1 MKGANMLLYEKYRP
15 RTLDEVVGQPRAV
28 STIRAMIQAGRVAGN
43 ALWISGPS
51 GTGKTTLGRIVAGT
65 VADEWLTSEYDSGAD
80 LTLGEL
86 NRLCDSLCLCGSG
99 KGGRA
104 VIVNE
109 SHSLR
114 ADVIDKLKGVL
125 ERIPRHVVWVFTT
138 TREDQEAL
146 FEDHVGAA
154 QLLSRC
160 VKVQLTN
167 QGLAQAFAERVLT
180 IARAENL
187 DGQPLATYVKLAQ
200 KCRNN
205 CRAMLQE
212 VESGVMLQTGGAA

>member
-1 MKGANMLLYEKYRP
+1 MLALAEKYRP
-15 RTLDEVVGQPRAV
+15 RVLSEVVGQDRACAVVRRLVDQGVGGRAV
-28 STIRAMIQAGRVAGN
+28 
-43 ALWISGPS
+43 WFSGPS
-51 GTGKTTLGRIVAGT
+51 GSGKTTLARILAGT
-65 VADEWLTSEYDSGAD
+65 IADEWMIAEFDSGAD
-80 LTLGEL
+80 LTGGEL
-86 NRLCDSLCLCGSG
+86 SRVLETLALCGAG

-125 ERIPRHVVWVFTT
+125 ERIPKHVVWCFTT
-138 TREDQEAL
+138 TREDQEQL

-160 VKVQLTN
+160 IRVPLTG
-167 QGLAQAFAERVLT
+167 QGLAAAFAERV
-180 IARAENL
+180 RAAAQAEGL
-187 DGQPLATYVKLAQ
+187 DGRPIGDYVKLLQ

-205 CRAMLQE
+205 CRAAFME
-212 VESGVMLQTGGAA
+212 VESGAMLAA